1 MRLQPGCMRLQVRL
15 LAERSDLDLNLD
27 LTADG
32 IPLGISDEISAFE
45 ARLWQAYAYTYACAY
60 TCACA
65 CACACSTMTKAVSLT
80 NNP

>member
-1 MRLQPGCMRLQVRL
+1 MRLQVRL

-45 ARLWQAYAYTYACAY
+45 ARL
-60 TCACA
+60 
-65 CACACSTMTKAVSLT
+65 
-80 NNP
+80 